1 MRVSF
6 PGQKQ
11 PGSADARQALPRA
24 VEARRTASVQPAL
37 IRLGV
42 CAMDKKAGSRPMT
55 AILGRLGSGFEVVK
69 FGDDTLL
76 HVPVAEWP
84 ICDVLISFFSTGFP
98 LEKAKAYVALRRP
111 HCACDLD
118 MQHLTLDRRKIYA
131 TLAAAGV
138 STPRHAVLERDP
150 ATGAVLNASVVE
162 GDDWIEIDGER
173 ITKPFVEKPVDA
185 EDHNVYI
192 YYPASAGGGSK
203 RLFRK
208 VGDKPCTD

>member
-11 PGSADARQALPRA
+11 PGVSSADARQAGLHLA
-24 VEARRTASVQPAL
+24 VEARRAASVQPAL

-76 HVPVAEWP
+76 HAPVAEWP
-84 ICDVLISFFSTGFP
+84 VCDVLISFFSTGFP

-111 HCACDLD
+111 HCA
-118 MQHLTLDRRKIYA
+118 
-131 TLAAAGV
+131 
-138 STPRHAVLERDP
+138 
-150 ATGAVLNASVVE
+150 
-162 GDDWIEIDGER
+162 
-173 ITKPFVEKPVDA
+173 
-185 EDHNVYI
+185 
-192 YYPASAGGGSK
+192 
-203 RLFRK
+203 
-208 VGDKPCTD
+208 